1 VIKINKEAL
10 KRLKHK
16 TEEVVQ
22 KEKVLLIEDELPNL
36 KLLSRI
42 LAQKYEVLTATDGLE
57 AIDSLSEPGISVIV
71 SDQRMPKMSGV
82 EFFCEAERMQHPAVR
97 IILTGY
103 ADLDSVVQ
111 AVNGGRI
118 FRYLTKPID
127 SEELLQTVK
136 QASDHY
142 NVQKANLQLVT
153 MVKDTIE
160 QNAQL
165 TKRLMQYEQVDKN
178 NLDNSKIFLHEPQK
192 IPLVIMMMDIRGFT
206 QFASVTSPFKVMDIL
221 QNIYKSIH
229 EIIYDYGGFVDKH
242 MGDGLMAVFG
252 LAGEGGI
259 MAGVNCMKKIVS
271 TSPKIMKS
279 VGEGLKVGIGLAA
292 GELVVGMLGTSKRS
306 EMAIIGQPA
315 NLSSRLEEFTKYA
328 LLNETVKSLTGEFN
342 YAMGISLPELTSSS
356 NDYIDI
362 DLPDG
367 IIVRDFAEIRKI
379 SMIKE

>member
-1 VIKINKEAL
+1 MIKINKEAL
-10 KRLKHK
+10 KRLKNK
-16 TEEVVQ
+16 AVEVEV
-22 KEKVLLIEDELPNL
+22 KEKVLLVEDELPNL

-42 LAQKYEVLTATDGLE
+42 LSQKYEVLTANDGLE
-57 AIDSLSEPGISVIV
+57 AVDYLSEPGISVIV
-71 SDQRMPKMSGV
+71 SDQRMPRMSGV
-82 EFFCEAERMQHPAVR
+82 EFFCEAEKMQHPAVR

-136 QASDHY
+136 QAVDHY

-160 QNAQL
+160 KNAQL
-165 TKRLMQYEQVDKN
+165 TKRLMQYEQVDEN
-178 NLDNSKIFLHEPQK
+178 NLEDGKIFLHKPQK
-192 IPLVIMMMDIRGFT
+192 IQLVIMMMDIRGFT
-206 QFASVTSPFKVMDIL
+206 QFASMTSPFKVMDIL

-252 LAGEGGI
+252 LGGEGGI
-259 MAGVNCMKKIVS
+259 VDGVNCMRSIVS
-271 TSPKIMKS
+271 ASPKIMKS
-279 VGEGLKVGIGLAA
+279 VGDGLKIGIGLAA

-328 LLNETVKSLTGEFN
+328 LLNEKVKNLMGDFN
-342 YAMGISLPELTSSS
+342 YAMGISLPEITSFS
-356 NDYIDI
+356 NYYKNI
-362 DLPDG
+362 DLPEG
-367 IIVRDFAEIRKI
+367 VLVRDFAEIRKI
-379 SMIKE
+379 SMIRE